1 MHIIASGQ
9 EELIRRMV
17 APPLPPGWEF
27 VGARVEG
34 AAVVVRYGRAADRAV
49 AVMTLAH
56 PAASES
62 AVTTRRFAVH
72 WRLSPGARD
81 AAALARAVIV
91 SVRATEEGFVWT
103 LPVAAP
109 TEAAPPPPP
118 PPAAPPPDPA
128 LALIEAAL
136 ALIEASPSGEALG
149 DGSTL
154 TAAADEWGN
163 VVLDLTR
170 PNGARLEV
178 RLGPAQRS
186 AVATWLPA
194 GADGSNPHRHPQSP
208 DRWFA
213 VAARVF
219 PHLADGSDDALP
231 PHDVAVLDPVGVAE
245 LLAPHVALGGDP
257 IAGHRLVAVRIPR
270 ADGAATSSLG
280 RVRLEFSQGDAGE
293 SLEVVI
299 APANALDPVFA
310 SHAGVGVGMLH
321 FGLADRGG
329 AKARAALL
337 CSHLAALIA
346 RRLRVGARVV
356 VPADT
361 AAVRL
366 LDGPSPTSDTTATPG
381 GAGEVLNLNLDAE
394 CGQRCTFCPIKS
406 FVPSHDGGAQELESL
421 RLQIQAAAARGLRR
435 ARLNGIDPLAFSR
448 VLDLASA
455 LRDAGFESLE
465 VMGPGRRF
473 ADDGFRGEFLH
484 RSPAHTEVVV
494 PLYGATADLHDAVT
508 NAPGSHAEVLRAL
521 DGLGADLAPGRLG
534 LATVITRQNVDG
546 FADLVRFA
554 RERALTLWP
563 QLPYPLRQTRH
574 GAYADSALPES
585 EIVAR
590 VLRSLRDADA
600 DADERAAC
608 LFALANA
615 IRHPCVLWRAERSTG
630 LGAFEAARTLP
641 RRALAGV
648 AVTDEHDPRGDGG
661 ARSLTTL
668 HVVRSPCPEAG
679 RCALLPAC
687 AGDHYA
693 AYGERFGLDEF
704 VAVGVWD
711 LAAPVDPLRS
721 GAQRG

>member
-9 EELIRRMV
+9 EELIRRIV

-27 VGARVEG
+27 AGARIEG
-34 AAVVVRYGRAADRAV
+34 ATVVARYGRPADRAV

-81 AAALARAVIV
+81 AAALARAVVV

-103 LPVAAP
+103 LPVAPP
-109 TEAAPPPPP
+109 TEAPPPPSP

-128 LALIEAAL
+128 LALIEEAL
-136 ALIEASPSGEALG
+136 AIIEAAPSWEALA

-163 VVLDLTR
+163 VVLDLAR
-170 PNGARLEV
+170 PDGGRLEARL
-178 RLGPAQRS
+178 GSAQRS
-186 AVATWLPA
+186 VVATWLPV

-213 VAARVF
+213 AAARVF
-219 PHLADGSDDALP
+219 PHLAIGTDGPPPSHDA
-231 PHDVAVLDPVGVAE
+231 VVLDPVGVAD
-245 LLAPHVALGGDP
+245 LLAPDVALGGDAF
-257 IAGHRLVAVRIPR
+257 AGHRLVAVRIPR
-270 ADGAATSSLG
+270 ADGAAASALG

-293 SLEVVI
+293 SLEVVV
-299 APANALDPVFA
+299 APAEALDPVFA

-346 RRLRVGARVV
+346 RRLGVGARVV
-356 VPADT
+356 VPSG
-361 AAVRL
+361 AAEVRL
-366 LDGPSPTSDTTATPG
+366 LDGRAAPALACD
-381 GAGEVLNLNLDAE
+381 EVLNLNLDAE

-406 FVPSHDGGAQELESL
+406 FVPARDGGAQELESL
-421 RLQIQAAAARGLRR
+421 RLQIQSAAARGQRR

-473 ADDGFRGEFLH
+473 ADDGFRAEFLR

-494 PLYGATADLHDAVT
+494 PLYGVTADVHDAVT

-554 RERALTLWP
+554 RARGLTLWP

-590 VLRSLRDADA
+590 VLRSLHDA

-641 RRALAGV
+641 RRSLAGV

-711 LAAPVDPLRS
+711 LAAPGDPLRS
-721 GAQRG
+721 GARRG